1 MSDSTD
7 RNGRRAFLGTAGILL
22 TGLAGC
28 TDTNAGSNKQSTTE
42 QSTTTKR
49 TPSSKT
55 STTHSKTS
63 ETQSAT
69 ETSTNQGTTTTS
81 TSKPQS
87 LVYASSETTEFGINL
102 EDNPLMGS
110 PEAPVDLYYWS
121 DYQCPFCNRFEQ
133 NTFPKLLENYIKP
146 GTVRLVVLEYVTI
159 GDASK
164 TAARMAKC
172 VWRQVK
178 ESDPNAFKRWH
189 ASIFDAQ
196 KKPNS
201 GWAKKQNLLDI
212 TESVEGVDASAVAS
226 CLQENEQ
233 SLAASVAND
242 KKTGN
247 NKGVGVTP
255 TFIFHNP
262 TSGNSTA
269 TIQGAQPYPR
279 FEATIEEV
287 RK

>member
-1 MSDSTD
+1 MSDSAD
-7 RNGRRAFLGTAGILL
+7 RTGRRTFLGTTGILL

-28 TDTNAGSNKQSTTE
+28 TDTNAGSDDITTTEQTE
-42 QSTTTKR
+42 QSTATG
-49 TPSSKT
+49 
-55 STTHSKTS
+55 ST
-63 ETQSAT
+63 Q
-69 ETSTNQGTTTTS
+69 TNQTTS
-81 TSKPQS
+81 STAKPQS

-102 EDNPLMGS
+102 EGNPLMGS
-110 PEAPVDLYYWS
+110 PDASVDLYYWS

-133 NTFPKLLENYIKP
+133 NTFPKILEDYIKP
-146 GTVRLVVLEYVTI
+146 GDVRLVILEYVTI

-164 TAARMAKC
+164 TAGRMAKC

-178 ESDPNAFKRWH
+178 ETDPNAFKRWH

-212 TESVEGVDASAVAS
+212 TAGVQGVDADAVAS

-233 SLAASVAND
+233 SLAASVADDKKAGND
-242 KKTGN
+242 K
-247 NKGVGVTP
+247 GVSVTP
-255 TFIFHNP
+255 TFVFHNSD
-262 TSGNSTA
+262 SGDATA

>member
-1 MSDSTD
+1 MSIMSDSGNRTD
-7 RNGRRAFLGTAGILL
+7 RRAVLGTAGALL

-28 TDTNAGSNKQSTTE
+28 MTFNAGSDGQA
-42 QSTTTKR
+42 
-49 TPSSKT
+49 
-55 STTHSKTS
+55 TS
-63 ETQSAT
+63 ESTR
-69 ETSTNQGTTTTS
+69 TNQTS
-81 TSKPQS
+81 SQAQS
-87 LVYASSETTEFGINL
+87 VVHASTETTEFGINL

-110 PEAPVDLYYWS
+110 PDAPVDLYYWS

-133 NTFPKLLENYIKP
+133 NTFPKLLEAYIKP
-146 GTVRLVVLEYVTI
+146 GKVRLAILEYVTI

-164 TAARMAKC
+164 TAAHMSKC

-178 ESDPNAFKRWH
+178 EDDPDAFRRWH

-212 TESVEGVDASAVAS
+212 TEGVAGVDADAVAS

-233 SLAASVAND
+233 SLAASVSEDKTAGND
-242 KKTGN
+242 N
-247 NKGVGVTP
+247 GVNVTP

-262 TSGNSTA
+262 DSSDSPA
-269 TIQGAQPYPR
+269 TVQGAQPFER
-279 FEATIEEV
+279 FEATIETV
-287 RK
+287 MK